1 MAKRKKD
8 VILEY
13 IDSGPLRGGSAGA
26 PTWGPSCIDELQRA
40 KYNISLENLRFIN
53 NRKVHFFM
61 E

>member
-1 MAKRKKD
+1 LFAKQKKD

-13 IDSGPLRGGSAGA
+13 
-26 PTWGPSCIDELQRA
+26 IDELQRA